1 VSAAGREPGEAN
13 ELIADL
19 KRTIAKSVAGNVE
32 LAGRVR
38 DLVRELAADAP
49 AAVRDARLRNELL
62 ARWLT
67 FNVITLRALTESSL
81 ETMNGI
87 VTAAELTLL
96 RKRAAPGANGAGGAP
111 AVAEPIDLVL
121 QGRRGER
128 VSAPFLLENHYDRAL
143 DVAFEA
149 EPFRAAGRP
158 ELTAAL
164 LVLEPGAVTIPARGQ
179 TIVHAAVD
187 LVDDFA
193 AGVTYA
199 TVIRLIGYEAKAMRL
214 SVRVTEPVAESAAP
228 PRQARRKRSPR
239 T

>member
-1 VSAAGREPGEAN
+1 VSASGREPVDAN

-19 KRTIAKSVAGNVE
+19 KRTLAKSVAGNVE

-67 FNVITLRALTESSL
+67 FNVVTLRALTESSL
-81 ETMNGI
+81 ETMNAI

-96 RKRAAPGANGAGGAP
+96 RKQPAPSANGAAGAS
-111 AVAEPIDLVL
+111 AIAEPIDLVL

-128 VSAPFLLENHYDRAL
+128 ASAPFLLENHYDRAL

-158 ELTAAL
+158 ELPAAL
-164 LVLEPGAVTIPARGQ
+164 LVLDPATVTIPARGQ
-179 TIVHAAVD
+179 TIVHAVVD
-187 LVDDFA
+187 LVDAFA

-214 SVRVTEPVAESAAP
+214 AVRVTEPVARSAEP
-228 PRQARRKRSPR
+228 PRKARRKRAPE